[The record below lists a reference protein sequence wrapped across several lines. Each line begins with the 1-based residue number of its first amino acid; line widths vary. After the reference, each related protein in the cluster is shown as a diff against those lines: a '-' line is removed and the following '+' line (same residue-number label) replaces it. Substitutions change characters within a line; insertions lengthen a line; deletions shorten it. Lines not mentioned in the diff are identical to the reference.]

1 MLLRRGIFGNH
12 RALHRLPEA
21 LLMST
26 RLESLLSVGGLIL
39 LSACGGRSTSN
50 YGCGFATVAGQ
61 SLLLEEFTRPGTTL
75 STLPADIPGVLPVRV
90 ALGPSFRAVAGRADS
105 LLVVGIEGTLPA
117 TPVVGWGVLIVSPS
131 GTPQGVLLYEGSP
144 MQGAP
149 RLGTVNAGATNLPL
163 IGLQTDIARFQD
175 AACPIFPDSLR
186 R

>member
-1 MLLRRGIFGNH
+1 
-12 RALHRLPEA
+12 
-21 LLMST
+21 MST
-26 RLESLLSVGGLIL
+26 RLGSLLSVGGLIL

-149 RLGTVNAGATNLPL
+149 HLGTVNAGATNLPL

-175 AACPIFPDSLR
+175 ATCPIFPDSLR

>member
-1 MLLRRGIFGNH
+1 
-12 RALHRLPEA
+12 
-21 LLMST
+21 MST
-26 RLESLLSVGGLIL
+26 KVDSLLSLTGLVL

-61 SLLLEEFTRPGTTL
+61 SLLLEEFTRSGTTL
-75 STLPADIPGVLPVRV
+75 SALPADIPGGLPVRV
-90 ALGPSFRAVAGRADS
+90 ALGPSFRAVTGRADS
-105 LLVVGIEGTLPA
+105 LLLVGIEGTLPA

-149 RLGTVNAGATNLPL
+149 RLGTVNAGATNVPL
-163 IGLQTDIARFQD
+163 VGLQTDIARFQD
-175 AACPIFPDSLR
+175 PTCPIFPDSLR

>member
-1 MLLRRGIFGNH
+1 
-12 RALHRLPEA
+12 
-21 LLMST
+21 MST
-26 RLESLLSVGGLIL
+26 TLGRLLSVGGLFL
-39 LSACGGRSTSN
+39 VLACGSRGASN
-50 YGCGFATVAGQ
+50 YSCGFATVTGQ

-75 STLPADIPGVLPVRV
+75 SALPRDVPGVLPVRV

-105 LLVVGIEGTLPA
+105 LLVVGIEGTLPV

-149 RLGTVNAGATNLPL
+149 RLGTVNAGALNVPL
-163 IGLQTDIARFQD
+163 VGLQTDIARFQD
-175 AACPIFPDSLR
+175 PSCPIFPDSLR

>member
-12 RALHRLPEA
+12 RPLHRLPEA

-175 AACPIFPDSLR
+175 ATCPIFPDSLR